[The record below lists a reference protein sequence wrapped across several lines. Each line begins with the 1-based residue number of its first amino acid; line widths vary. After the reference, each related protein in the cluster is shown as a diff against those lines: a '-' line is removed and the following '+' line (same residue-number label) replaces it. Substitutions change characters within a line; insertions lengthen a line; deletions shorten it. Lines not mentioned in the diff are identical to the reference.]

1 MAPLL
6 QSSQPWVEKYRPKQ
20 VKDVAHQDEVVRV
33 LTNTL
38 ETTNCPHMLFY
49 GPPGTGKTT
58 TALAIAHQLF
68 GPELYKS
75 RVLELNASDDRGI
88 NVVRTKIKGFAA
100 VAVGSG
106 QRQGGYPCPPYK
118 IIILDEADSMT
129 EDAQNALRRTMETY
143 SKVTRFFFICNYI
156 SRIIEPLA
164 SRCAKFRF
172 KPLSEEIMTTRI
184 LHICNE
190 EGLNLDAEALST
202 LSSISQG
209 DLRRAITYL
218 QSAARLFGSTISSKD
233 LISVSGFYN
242 CSLSKLIGVGL
253 DTSELVPLMFVSAH
267 RHCSRSISAGLSPSA
282 LTVCCRPPSVLFF
295 SDFFLICFCLG
306 KGENWGE
313 NWGMEKRERKV
324 GEKMVLPQEVVEAF
338 LIACKSGD
346 FDLANKEVNNVIAE
360 GYPVSQM
367 LFQLLEV
374 VVEADDISDEQKARI
389 CKKLGEAD
397 KCLVDGADEYL
408 QLLDVAGNTMRALCN
423 MPQEFSYEC

>member
-1 MAPLL
+1 MAPVI
-6 QSSQPWVEKYRPKQ
+6 QSSQQWVEKYRPKQ

-38 ETTNCPHMLFY
+38 ETGSCPHMLFY

-88 NVVRTKIKGFAA
+88 NVVRTKIKNFAA

-106 QRQGGYPCPPYK
+106 RQGGYPCPPFK

-143 SKVTRFFFICNYI
+143 SRVTRFFFICNYI

-172 KPLSEEIMTTRI
+172 KPLSEDIMTGRV
-184 LHICNE
+184 LHICKE
-190 EGLNLDAEALST
+190 EGLDLDSEALST

-218 QSAARLFGSTISSKD
+218 QGAARLFGSSISSKD
-233 LISVSGFYN
+233 LISVSGV
-242 CSLSKLIGVGL
+242 I
-253 DTSELVPLMFVSAH
+253 
-267 RHCSRSISAGLSPSA
+267 
-282 LTVCCRPPSVLFF
+282 
-295 SDFFLICFCLG
+295 
-306 KGENWGE
+306 
-313 NWGMEKRERKV
+313 
-324 GEKMVLPQEVVEAF
+324 PQEVVQSLFA
-338 LIACKSGD
+338 ACKGGD
-346 FDLANKEVNNVIAE
+346 FDVVNKEVNNVILE

-367 LFQLLEV
+367 LSQLFEV
-374 VVEADDISDEQKARI
+374 IVGADDISDEQKAKI
-389 CKKLGEAD
+389 CKKLAETD

-408 QLLDVAGNTMRALCN
+408 QLLDVASITTRVLCN
-423 MPQEFSYEC
+423 MPLELSYEN

>member
-38 ETTNCPHMLFY
+38 ETANCPHMLFY

-58 TALAIAHQLF
+58 TALAIAHQLY

-88 NVVRTKIKGFAA
+88 NVVRTKIKDFAA

-106 QRQGGYPCPPYK
+106 QRQGVYPCPPYK

-172 KPLSEEIMTTRI
+172 KQLPEEIMSNRI

-190 EGLNLDAEALST
+190 EGLTVDTEALST
-202 LSSISQG
+202 LSSVSQG

-218 QSAARLFGSTISSKD
+218 QGAARLFGSSISSKD
-233 LISVSGFYN
+233 LISVSGA
-242 CSLSKLIGVGL
+242 I
-253 DTSELVPLMFVSAH
+253 P
-267 RHCSRSISAGLSPSA
+267 
-282 LTVCCRPPSVLFF
+282 
-295 SDFFLICFCLG
+295 
-306 KGENWGE
+306 
-313 NWGMEKRERKV
+313 REV
-324 GEKMVLPQEVVEAF
+324 TEA
-338 LIACKSGD
+338 IYAACKSGD
-346 FDLANKEVNNVIAE
+346 FDLANKEVNYVIAE

-367 LFQLLEV
+367 LAQLFEV
-374 VVEADDISDEQKARI
+374 VVGVDDISDEQKARI
-389 CKKLGEAD
+389 CKSLATAD

-408 QLLDVAGNTMRALCN
+408 QLLDVVSNTMRALCN
-423 MPQEFSYEC
+423 MPQEFSYDI

>member
-1 MAPLL
+1 MAPVM

-38 ETTNCPHMLFY
+38 ETANCPHMLFY

-88 NVVRTKIKGFAA
+88 NVVRTKIKNFAA

-106 QRQGGYPCPPYK
+106 RQGGYPCPPFK

-172 KPLSEEIMTTRI
+172 KPLSEDIMTGRI
-184 LHICNE
+184 LHICKE
-190 EGLNLDAEALST
+190 EGLNLDSEALST

-218 QSAARLFGSTISSKD
+218 QGAARLFGSSISSKD
-233 LISVSGFYN
+233 LISVSGV
-242 CSLSKLIGVGL
+242 I
-253 DTSELVPLMFVSAH
+253 
-267 RHCSRSISAGLSPSA
+267 
-282 LTVCCRPPSVLFF
+282 
-295 SDFFLICFCLG
+295 
-306 KGENWGE
+306 
-313 NWGMEKRERKV
+313 
-324 GEKMVLPQEVVEAF
+324 PQEVVQALF
-338 LIACKSGD
+338 AACSSSN
-346 FDLANKEVNNVIAE
+346 FDLANKEVTNVIAE

-367 LFQLLEV
+367 LSQLFEV
-374 VVEADDISDEQKARI
+374 VVVADDISDEQKAKI
-389 CKKLGEAD
+389 CKKLAEAD
-397 KCLVDGADEYL
+397 KCLIDGADEYL
-408 QLLDVAGNTMRALCN
+408 QLLNVASITMRVLCN
-423 MPQEFSYEC
+423 MPLELAYEN

>member
-1 MAPLL
+1 MAPVL
-6 QSSQPWVEKYRPKQ
+6 QSSQQWVEKYRPKQ
-20 VKDVAHQDEVVRV
+20 VKDVAHQEEVVRV

-38 ETTNCPHMLFY
+38 QTSNCPHMLFY

-88 NVVRTKIKGFAA
+88 NVVRTKIKDFAA

-106 QRQGGYPCPPYK
+106 QRQGGYPCPPFK

-143 SKVTRFFFICNYI
+143 SKVTRFFFICNYV

-172 KPLSEEIMTTRI
+172 KPLSEEIMSSRI
-184 LHICNE
+184 LHICKE
-190 EGLNLDAEALST
+190 ERLNLDAEALST

-218 QSAARLFGSTISSKD
+218 QSAARLFGSSISSKD
-233 LISVSGFYN
+233 LISVSGV
-242 CSLSKLIGVGL
+242 I
-253 DTSELVPLMFVSAH
+253 
-267 RHCSRSISAGLSPSA
+267 
-282 LTVCCRPPSVLFF
+282 
-295 SDFFLICFCLG
+295 
-306 KGENWGE
+306 
-313 NWGMEKRERKV
+313 
-324 GEKMVLPQEVVEAF
+324 PQEIVKAF
-338 LIACKSGD
+338 LVTCKSGN
-346 FDLANKEVNNVIAE
+346 FDVANKEVNDIIAE

-367 LFQLLEV
+367 LYQLLEV
-374 VVEADDISDEQKARI
+374 VVEADDVSDEQKARI
-389 CKKLGEAD
+389 CKKLAEAD

-408 QLLDVAGNTMRALCN
+408 QLLDVASNTMRALCN

>member
-20 VKDVAHQDEVVRV
+20 IKDVAHQDEVVRV

-38 ETTNCPHMLFY
+38 ETANCPHMLFY

-58 TALAIAHQLF
+58 TALAIAHQLY

-88 NVVRTKIKGFAA
+88 NVVRTKIKDFAA

-106 QRQGGYPCPPYK
+106 QRQGVYPCPPYK

-172 KPLSEEIMTTRI
+172 KPLPEEIMSNRI

-190 EGLNLDAEALST
+190 EGLTLETEALST
-202 LSSISQG
+202 LSSVSQG

-218 QSAARLFGSTISSKD
+218 QGAARLFGSSISSKD
-233 LISVSGFYN
+233 LISVSGA
-242 CSLSKLIGVGL
+242 I
-253 DTSELVPLMFVSAH
+253 P
-267 RHCSRSISAGLSPSA
+267 
-282 LTVCCRPPSVLFF
+282 
-295 SDFFLICFCLG
+295 
-306 KGENWGE
+306 
-313 NWGMEKRERKV
+313 REV
-324 GEKMVLPQEVVEAF
+324 TEA
-338 LIACKSGD
+338 IYAACKNGD
-346 FDLANKEVNNVIAE
+346 FDLANKEVNDVIAE

-367 LFQLLEV
+367 LAQLFEV
-374 VVEADDISDEQKARI
+374 VVEVDDISDEQKARI
-389 CKKLGEAD
+389 CKSLATAD

-408 QLLDVAGNTMRALCN
+408 QLLDVVSNTMRALCN
-423 MPQEFSYEC
+423 MPQEFSYDI

>member
-1 MAPLL
+1 M

-38 ETTNCPHMLFY
+38 ETSNCPHMLFY

-88 NVVRTKIKGFAA
+88 NVVRSKIKNFAA
-100 VAVGSG
+100 VAVGSSK
-106 QRQGGYPCPPYK
+106 QGGYPCPPFK

-129 EDAQNALRRTMETY
+129 QDAQNALRRTMETY

-172 KPLSEEIMTTRI
+172 KPLTEEIMGSRI
-184 LHICNE
+184 LHICKE
-190 EGLNLDAEALST
+190 EGLNLDSEALSM

-218 QSAARLFGSTISSKD
+218 QSAARLFGSSISAKD
-233 LISVSGFYN
+233 LISVSGVIPN
-242 CSLSKLIGVGL
+242 
-253 DTSELVPLMFVSAH
+253 
-267 RHCSRSISAGLSPSA
+267 
-282 LTVCCRPPSVLFF
+282 
-295 SDFFLICFCLG
+295 
-306 KGENWGE
+306 
-313 NWGMEKRERKV
+313 
-324 GEKMVLPQEVVEAF
+324 EVVQAIF
-338 LIACKSGD
+338 SACRSGN

-367 LFQLLEV
+367 LSQLYDIV
-374 VVEADDISDEQKARI
+374 IDADDLSDEQKARI
-389 CKKLGEAD
+389 CKKFAEAD

-408 QLLDVAGNTMRALCN
+408 QLLNVASSTMQALSN
-423 MPQEFSYEC
+423 MPQDMTY

>member
-1 MAPLL
+1 MAPML
-6 QSSQPWVEKYRPKQ
+6 QSSQQWVEKYRPRQ

-49 GPPGTGKTT
+49 GPPGIGKTT

-88 NVVRTKIKGFAA
+88 NVVRTKIKDFAA
-100 VAVGSG
+100 IAVGSA

-172 KPLSEEIMTTRI
+172 KPITEEIMSSRI
-184 LHICNE
+184 LHICKE
-190 EGLNLDAEALST
+190 EGLNLDAEALLT
-202 LSSISQG
+202 LSYISQG

-218 QSAARLFGSTISSKD
+218 QGATRLFGSSISSND
-233 LISVSGFYN
+233 LISVSGV
-242 CSLSKLIGVGL
+242 I
-253 DTSELVPLMFVSAH
+253 
-267 RHCSRSISAGLSPSA
+267 
-282 LTVCCRPPSVLFF
+282 
-295 SDFFLICFCLG
+295 
-306 KGENWGE
+306 
-313 NWGMEKRERKV
+313 
-324 GEKMVLPQEVVEAF
+324 PQDVVEALF
-338 LIACKSGD
+338 TACRSGD
-346 FDLANKEVNNVIAE
+346 FDLANKEVNKIIAE
-360 GYPVSQM
+360 GYPVS
-367 LFQLLEV
+367 LLLSQIFDV
-374 VVEADDISDEQKARI
+374 VVEAEDISDEQKARI
-389 CKKLGEAD
+389 CKRLAEAD

-408 QLLDVAGNTMRALCN
+408 QLLNVASHVMLALCN
-423 MPQEFSYEC
+423 MPEELNYES

>member
-1 MAPLL
+1 MGG
-6 QSSQPWVEKYRPKQ
+6 EI
-20 VKDVAHQDEVVRV
+20 VKDVAHQEEVIRV

-38 ETTNCPHMLFY
+38 QTADLPHMLFY

-58 TALAIAHQLF
+58 TALAIAHQLY

-88 NVVRTKIKGFAA
+88 NVVRTKIKDFAA
-100 VAVGSG
+100 VAVGT
-106 QRQGGYPCPPYK
+106 QRKAGYPCPPYK

-172 KPLSEEIMTTRI
+172 KPLSEEVMSSRI

-190 EGLNLDAEALST
+190 EGLNLDAQVPLVCSYFSATLIRPSIELLMGQLMYLHQAYYLALST

-218 QSAARLFGSTISSKD
+218 QSAARLFGSSISSSD
-233 LISVSGFYN
+233 LISVSGVIPEDVVK
-242 CSLSKLIGVGL
+242 SLL
-253 DTSELVPLMFVSAH
+253 AA
-267 RHCSRSISAGLSPSA
+267 CRS
-282 LTVCCRPPSVLFF
+282 
-295 SDFFLICFCLG
+295 
-306 KGENWGE
+306 GE
-313 NWGMEKRERKV
+313 
-324 GEKMVLPQEVVEAF
+324 
-338 LIACKSGD
+338 
-346 FDLANKEVNNVIAE
+346 FDVANKEVSNIIAD
-360 GYPVSQM
+360 GYPVSQ
-367 LFQLLEV
+367 LISQFLDV
-374 VVEADDISDEQKARI
+374 IVSTDDIPDEHKARI
-389 CKKLGEAD
+389 CKKLGETD

-408 QLLDVAGNTMRALCN
+408 QLLDVASETIRALFN
-423 MPQEFSYEC
+423 IPQGLVF

>member
-1 MAPLL
+1 MAPVL

-20 VKDVAHQDEVVRV
+20 VKDVAHQEEVVRV

-38 ETTNCPHMLFY
+38 ETANCPHMLFY

-88 NVVRTKIKGFAA
+88 NVVRTKIKDFAA
-100 VAVGSG
+100 VAVASG
-106 QRQGGYPCPPYK
+106 ARQGGYPCPPYK

-172 KPLSEEIMTTRI
+172 KPLSEDVMSSRI
-184 LHICNE
+184 LHICRE
-190 EGLNLDAEALST
+190 EGLNLDSEALST

-218 QSAARLFGSTISSKD
+218 QGAARLFGSSISAKD
-233 LISVSGFYN
+233 LISVSGVIPQDVV
-242 CSLSKLIGVGL
+242 L
-253 DTSELVPLMFVSAH
+253 
-267 RHCSRSISAGLSPSA
+267 A
-282 LTVCCRPPSVLFF
+282 LFAACR
-295 SDFFLICFCLG
+295 
-306 KGENWGE
+306 
-313 NWGMEKRERKV
+313 
-324 GEKMVLPQEVVEAF
+324 
-338 LIACKSGD
+338 SGD
-346 FDLANKEVNNVIAE
+346 FELANKEVNNIIAE

-367 LFQLLEV
+367 FSQLFEV
-374 VVEADDISDEQKARI
+374 VVGADDISDEQKARI
-389 CKKLGEAD
+389 CKRFAEAD
-397 KCLVDGADEYL
+397 KRLIDGADEYL
-408 QLLDVAGNTMRALCN
+408 QLMDVTSNTMRALCN
-423 MPQEFSYEC
+423 MPEEFSYE

>member
-1 MAPLL
+1 MAPVL
-6 QSSQPWVEKYRPKQ
+6 QSSQPWVEKYRPRQ

-38 ETTNCPHMLFY
+38 ETSNCPHMLFY

-75 RVLELNASDDRGI
+75 RVLELNASDERGI
-88 NVVRTKIKGFAA
+88 NVVRTKIKNFAA
-100 VAVGSG
+100 VAVGSAN
-106 QRQGGYPCPPYK
+106 RQGGYPCPPFK

-172 KPLSEEIMTTRI
+172 KPLTEDIMTSRI
-184 LHICNE
+184 MHICNE
-190 EGLNLDAEALST
+190 EGLHLDSEALST

-218 QSAARLFGSTISSKD
+218 QGAARLFGSSISSKD
-233 LISVSGFYN
+233 LIGVSGV
-242 CSLSKLIGVGL
+242 I
-253 DTSELVPLMFVSAH
+253 
-267 RHCSRSISAGLSPSA
+267 
-282 LTVCCRPPSVLFF
+282 
-295 SDFFLICFCLG
+295 
-306 KGENWGE
+306 
-313 NWGMEKRERKV
+313 
-324 GEKMVLPQEVVEAF
+324 PQEIVQTLFA
-338 LIACKSGD
+338 ACKSGD
-346 FDLANKEVNNVIAE
+346 FDLANKEVDNIIAD

-367 LFQLLEV
+367 LSQLLEV
-374 VVEADDISDEQKARI
+374 VIVADDISDEQKARI
-389 CKKLGEAD
+389 CKRLAEAD
-397 KCLVDGADEYL
+397 KCLIDGADEYL
-408 QLLDVAGNTMRALCN
+408 QLLDITSNTMRSLFN
-423 MPQEFSYEC
+423 MPQELSYD

>member
-1 MAPLL
+1 MAPVM

-38 ETTNCPHMLFY
+38 ETANCPHMLFY

-88 NVVRTKIKGFAA
+88 NVVRTKIKNFAA

-106 QRQGGYPCPPYK
+106 RQGGYPCPPFK

-129 EDAQNALRRTMETY
+129 EDAQAKCFEAYDGNLLQSHEIL
-143 SKVTRFFFICNYI
+143 FHL
-156 SRIIEPLA
+156 IIEPLA

-172 KPLSEEIMTTRI
+172 KPLSEDIMTGRI
-184 LHICNE
+184 LHICKE
-190 EGLNLDAEALST
+190 EGLNLDSEALST

-218 QSAARLFGSTISSKD
+218 QGAARLFGSSISSKD
-233 LISVSGFYN
+233 LISVSGV
-242 CSLSKLIGVGL
+242 I
-253 DTSELVPLMFVSAH
+253 
-267 RHCSRSISAGLSPSA
+267 
-282 LTVCCRPPSVLFF
+282 
-295 SDFFLICFCLG
+295 
-306 KGENWGE
+306 
-313 NWGMEKRERKV
+313 
-324 GEKMVLPQEVVEAF
+324 PQEVVQALF
-338 LIACKSGD
+338 AACSSSN
-346 FDLANKEVNNVIAE
+346 FDLANKEVTNVIAE

-367 LFQLLEV
+367 LSQLFEV
-374 VVEADDISDEQKARI
+374 VVVADDISDEQKAKI
-389 CKKLGEAD
+389 CKKLAEAD
-397 KCLVDGADEYL
+397 KCLIDGADEYL
-408 QLLDVAGNTMRALCN
+408 QLLDVASITMRVLCVHVGNRALLGSESYDPGMAPSSN
-423 MPQEFSYEC
+423 YDEVLLVYSFYPLTFRHLISDILSTKLMPIALFKYILIISKSWKIIQQY

>member
-6 QSSQPWVEKYRPKQ
+6 QSSQNSMCLYVYFRPKQ
-20 VKDVAHQDEVVRV
+20 VKDVAQQDEVVRV

-75 RVLELNASDDRGI
+75 RVLELNASDDHGI
-88 NVVRTKIKGFAA
+88 NVVRTKIKNFAS

-106 QRQGGYPCPPYK
+106 CQGGYPCPPYK

-129 EDAQNALRRTMETY
+129 EDAQNALRRTMESY

-156 SRIIEPLA
+156 GRIIEPLA

-172 KPLSEEIMTTRI
+172 KPLMDEVMRSRI
-184 LHICNE
+184 SYICKE
-190 EGLNLDAEALST
+190 EGLNLDPKALLT

-218 QSAARLFGSTISSKD
+218 HGAARLFGSSISSKN
-233 LISVSGFYN
+233 LIRVSGV
-242 CSLSKLIGVGL
+242 IPGE
-253 DTSELVPLMFVSAH
+253 DAQT
-267 RHCSRSISAGLSPSA
+267 
-282 LTVCCRPPSVLFF
+282 LF
-295 SDFFLICFCLG
+295 S
-306 KGENWGE
+306 
-313 NWGMEKRERKV
+313 
-324 GEKMVLPQEVVEAF
+324 
-338 LIACKSGD
+338 ACKSVN
-346 FDLANKEVNNVIAE
+346 FDLAEKEVGSIIAE

-367 LFQLLEV
+367 LSQLYDM
-374 VVEADDISDEQKARI
+374 VVEADDVSDEQKARI
-389 CKKLGEAD
+389 CKKFAEAD

-408 QLLDVAGNTMRALCN
+408 QLLGVASNTMRALCI
-423 MPQEFSYEC
+423 MPQEFSFGN

>member
-1 MAPLL
+1 
-6 QSSQPWVEKYRPKQ
+6 RPKQ

-33 LTNTL
+33 LSNTL
-38 ETTNCPHMLFY
+38 ETSNCPHMLFY

-88 NVVRTKIKGFAA
+88 NVVRTKIKNFAA
-100 VAVGSG
+100 VAVGSS
-106 QRQGGYPCPPYK
+106 RQGGYPCPPFK

-129 EDAQNALRRTMETY
+129 QDAQNALRRTMETY

-172 KPLSEEIMTTRI
+172 KPLTEEIMGSRI
-184 LHICNE
+184 LHICKE
-190 EGLNLDAEALST
+190 EGLNLDSEALST

-218 QSAARLFGSTISSKD
+218 QSAARLFGSSISAKD
-233 LISVSGFYN
+233 LISVSGVIPN
-242 CSLSKLIGVGL
+242 
-253 DTSELVPLMFVSAH
+253 
-267 RHCSRSISAGLSPSA
+267 
-282 LTVCCRPPSVLFF
+282 
-295 SDFFLICFCLG
+295 
-306 KGENWGE
+306 
-313 NWGMEKRERKV
+313 
-324 GEKMVLPQEVVEAF
+324 EVVQAIF
-338 LIACKSGD
+338 SACRSGN

-367 LFQLLEV
+367 LSQLYDIV
-374 VVEADDISDEQKARI
+374 VDADNISDEQKARI
-389 CKKLGEAD
+389 CKKFAEAD

-408 QLLDVAGNTMRALCN
+408 QLLNVASSTMQALSNMPQDMIFDDLTADLDRNSGIREWGCVNQRRVAGNGVIANGMFPARSGLPMVRQGLGEGEKEAETAGGKVFFGDGGRERDNGKGDLGMMHDEN
-423 MPQEFSYEC
+423 

>member
-1 MAPLL
+1 MAPMPP
-6 QSSQPWVEKYRPKQ
+6 SSQPWVEKYRPKQ

-38 ETTNCPHMLFY
+38 ETANCPHMLFY

-88 NVVRTKIKGFAA
+88 NVVRTKIKNFAA

-172 KPLSEEIMTTRI
+172 KPLSDEIMSCRI
-184 LHICNE
+184 LHICRE
-190 EGLNLDAEALST
+190 EGLDLDSEALST
-202 LSSISQG
+202 LGSISQG

-218 QSAARLFGSTISSKD
+218 QSAARLFGSAISSKD
-233 LISVSGFYN
+233 LISVSGV
-242 CSLSKLIGVGL
+242 IP
-253 DTSELVPLMFVSAH
+253 E
-267 RHCSRSISAGLSPSA
+267 
-282 LTVCCRPPSVLFF
+282 
-295 SDFFLICFCLG
+295 
-306 KGENWGE
+306 
-313 NWGMEKRERKV
+313 
-324 GEKMVLPQEVVEAF
+324 EVVQAF
-338 LIACKSGD
+338 VAACKSGD
-346 FDLANKEVNNVIAE
+346 FDIADKEVSNIIAD

-367 LFQLLEV
+367 LSQFFEV
-374 VVEADDISDEQKARI
+374 IVSADDISDEQKARI
-389 CKKLGEAD
+389 CKRLGEVD

-408 QLLDVAGNTMRALCN
+408 QLLDVASHTMRALCN
-423 MPQEFSYEC
+423 MPEELHFE

>member
-1 MAPLL
+1 MAPVI
-6 QSSQPWVEKYRPKQ
+6 QSSQQWVEKYRPKQ

-38 ETTNCPHMLFY
+38 ETANCPHMLFY

-88 NVVRTKIKGFAA
+88 NVVRTKIKNFAA

-106 QRQGGYPCPPYK
+106 RQGGYPCPPFK

-156 SRIIEPLA
+156 SRIIEHLA

-172 KPLSEEIMTTRI
+172 KPLSEEIMTGRI
-184 LHICNE
+184 LHICQE
-190 EGLNLDAEALST
+190 EGLDLDSEALSS

-218 QSAARLFGSTISSKD
+218 QGAARLFGSSISSKD
-233 LISVSGFYN
+233 LISVSGV
-242 CSLSKLIGVGL
+242 I
-253 DTSELVPLMFVSAH
+253 
-267 RHCSRSISAGLSPSA
+267 
-282 LTVCCRPPSVLFF
+282 
-295 SDFFLICFCLG
+295 
-306 KGENWGE
+306 
-313 NWGMEKRERKV
+313 
-324 GEKMVLPQEVVEAF
+324 PQEVVQSLFA
-338 LIACKSGD
+338 ACKGGD
-346 FDLANKEVNNVIAE
+346 FDLANKEVNNVIQE

-367 LFQLLEV
+367 LSQLFEV
-374 VVEADDISDEQKARI
+374 IVGADDISDEQKAKI
-389 CKKLGEAD
+389 CKKLAETD

-408 QLLDVAGNTMRALCN
+408 QLLDVASITMRVLCN
-423 MPQEFSYEC
+423 MPLELSYEN

>member
-58 TALAIAHQLF
+58 TALAIAHQLY

-88 NVVRTKIKGFAA
+88 NVVRTKIKDFAA
-100 VAVGSG
+100 VA
-106 QRQGGYPCPPYK
+106 
-118 IIILDEADSMT
+118 
-129 EDAQNALRRTMETY
+129 NALRRTMETY

-172 KPLSEEIMTTRI
+172 KPLPEEIMS
-184 LHICNE
+184 NQ
-190 EGLNLDAEALST
+190 GLTLDTESLST

-218 QSAARLFGSTISSKD
+218 QGAARLFGSSISSKD
-233 LISVSGFYN
+233 LISVSGA
-242 CSLSKLIGVGL
+242 IPV
-253 DTSELVPLMFVSAH
+253 
-267 RHCSRSISAGLSPSA
+267 
-282 LTVCCRPPSVLFF
+282 
-295 SDFFLICFCLG
+295 
-306 KGENWGE
+306 
-313 NWGMEKRERKV
+313 
-324 GEKMVLPQEVVEAF
+324 EVTEA
-338 LIACKSGD
+338 IIAACKSGD

-367 LFQLLEV
+367 LAQLFEMV
-374 VVEADDISDEQKARI
+374 VAVDDISDEQKARI
-389 CKKLGEAD
+389 CKSLSTAD

-408 QLLDVAGNTMRALCN
+408 QLLDVVSNTMRALCN
-423 MPQEFSYEC
+423 MPQEFSYDI

>member
-38 ETTNCPHMLFY
+38 ETANCPHMLFY

-58 TALAIAHQLF
+58 TALAIAHQLY

-88 NVVRTKIKGFAA
+88 NVVRTKIKDFAA

-106 QRQGGYPCPPYK
+106 QRQGVYPCPPYK

-172 KPLSEEIMTTRI
+172 KPLPEEIMSNRI

-190 EGLNLDAEALST
+190 EGLTLDTEALST
-202 LSSISQG
+202 LSSVSQG

-218 QSAARLFGSTISSKD
+218 QGAARLFGSSISSKD
-233 LISVSGFYN
+233 LISVSGA
-242 CSLSKLIGVGL
+242 I
-253 DTSELVPLMFVSAH
+253 P
-267 RHCSRSISAGLSPSA
+267 
-282 LTVCCRPPSVLFF
+282 
-295 SDFFLICFCLG
+295 
-306 KGENWGE
+306 
-313 NWGMEKRERKV
+313 REV
-324 GEKMVLPQEVVEAF
+324 TEA
-338 LIACKSGD
+338 IYAACKSGD

-367 LFQLLEV
+367 LAQLFEV
-374 VVEADDISDEQKARI
+374 VVEEDDISDEQKARI
-389 CKKLGEAD
+389 CKSLAMAD

-408 QLLDVAGNTMRALCN
+408 QLLDVVSNTMRALCN
-423 MPQEFSYEC
+423 MPQEFSYDT

>member
-1 MAPLL
+1 MAPML
-6 QSSQPWVEKYRPKQ
+6 QSSQQWVEKYRPRQ

-38 ETTNCPHMLFY
+38 ETTSCPHMLFY
-49 GPPGTGKTT
+49 GPPGIGKTT

-88 NVVRTKIKGFAA
+88 NVVRTKIKDFAA
-100 VAVGSG
+100 VAVGSA

-172 KPLSEEIMTTRI
+172 KPITEEIMSSRI
-184 LHICNE
+184 LHICKE

-202 LSSISQG
+202 LSYISQG

-218 QSAARLFGSTISSKD
+218 QGATRLFGSSISSKD
-233 LISVSGFYN
+233 LISVSGV
-242 CSLSKLIGVGL
+242 I
-253 DTSELVPLMFVSAH
+253 
-267 RHCSRSISAGLSPSA
+267 
-282 LTVCCRPPSVLFF
+282 
-295 SDFFLICFCLG
+295 
-306 KGENWGE
+306 
-313 NWGMEKRERKV
+313 
-324 GEKMVLPQEVVEAF
+324 PQDVVEALF
-338 LIACKSGD
+338 TACRSGD
-346 FDLANKEVNNVIAE
+346 FDLANKEVNKIIAE
-360 GYPVSQM
+360 GYPVS
-367 LFQLLEV
+367 LLLSQIFDV
-374 VVEADDISDEQKARI
+374 VVEAEDISDEQKARI
-389 CKKLGEAD
+389 CKRLAEAD

-408 QLLDVAGNTMRALCN
+408 QLLNVASHVMLALCN
-423 MPQEFSYEC
+423 MPEELNYES

>member
-6 QSSQPWVEKYRPKQ
+6 QSSQPWVEKYRPRQ

-33 LTNTL
+33 LTHTL
-38 ETTNCPHMLFY
+38 ETANCPHMLFY

-88 NVVRTKIKGFAA
+88 NVVRTKIKNFAA
-100 VAVGSG
+100 VAVGSA
-106 QRQGGYPCPPYK
+106 RQSGYPCPPYK

-156 SRIIEPLA
+156 SRIIEPLV

-172 KPLSEEIMTTRI
+172 KPLTEEIMSSRVI
-184 LHICNE
+184 YICKE
-190 EGLNLDAEALST
+190 EGLDLDSEALST

-218 QSAARLFGSTISSKD
+218 QGAARLFGSSISSKD
-233 LISVSGFYN
+233 LISVSGV
-242 CSLSKLIGVGL
+242 I
-253 DTSELVPLMFVSAH
+253 PA
-267 RHCSRSISAGLSPSA
+267 
-282 LTVCCRPPSVLFF
+282 
-295 SDFFLICFCLG
+295 
-306 KGENWGE
+306 
-313 NWGMEKRERKV
+313 
-324 GEKMVLPQEVVEAF
+324 EVVQALF
-338 LIACKSGD
+338 SACRSGN
-346 FDLANKEVNNVIAE
+346 FDLADIEVKNVIAE

-367 LFQLLEV
+367 LSQLYDII
-374 VVEADDISDEQKARI
+374 VEAGDISDEQKARI
-389 CKKLGEAD
+389 CKKFAVAD
-397 KCLVDGADEYL
+397 KCLADGAEEYF
-408 QLLDVAGNTMRALCN
+408 QLLDVASNIMRAIRN
-423 MPQEFSYEC
+423 MPQEFSFGN

>member
-1 MAPLL
+1 MAPLIP
-6 QSSQPWVEKYRPKQ
+6 SSQPWVEKYRPKQ
-20 VKDVAHQDEVVRV
+20 VKDVAHQEEVIRV

-38 ETTNCPHMLFY
+38 ETANCPHMLFY

-88 NVVRTKIKGFAA
+88 NVVRTKIKDFAA

-106 QRQGGYPCPPYK
+106 NRQSGYPCPPFK

-172 KPLSEEIMTTRI
+172 KPLPEEVMSSRI

-190 EGLNLDAEALST
+190 EGLNLDQEALST
-202 LSSISQG
+202 LNSISEG

-218 QSAARLFGSTISSKD
+218 QSTARLYGSSLSSKD
-233 LISVSGFYN
+233 LISISGV
-242 CSLSKLIGVGL
+242 IPQ
-253 DTSELVPLMFVSAH
+253 DTVQ
-267 RHCSRSISAGLSPSA
+267 
-282 LTVCCRPPSVLFF
+282 TLF
-295 SDFFLICFCLG
+295 
-306 KGENWGE
+306 
-313 NWGMEKRERKV
+313 
-324 GEKMVLPQEVVEAF
+324 A
-338 LIACKSGD
+338 ACKSGE
-346 FDLANKEVNNVIAE
+346 FDAANKEAGNVIAE

-367 LFQLLEV
+367 LYRLLEV
-374 VVEADDISDEQKARI
+374 IVSSDDISDLQKARI
-389 CKKLGEAD
+389 CKRLAEAD
-397 KCLVDGADEYL
+397 KCLIDGADEYL
-408 QLLDVAGNTMRALCN
+408 QLMNVVSHTMGALCD
-423 MPQEFSYEC
+423 MPQDMQFH

>member
-1 MAPLL
+1 MAPVV
-6 QSSQPWVEKYRPKQ
+6 QSSQPWVEKYRPRQ

-38 ETTNCPHMLFY
+38 ETSNCPHMLFY

-68 GPELYKS
+68 GPEMYKS

-88 NVVRTKIKGFAA
+88 NVVRTKIKNFAA
-100 VAVGSG
+100 VAVGSS
-106 QRQGGYPCPPYK
+106 RQGGYPCPPFK

-172 KPLSEEIMTTRI
+172 KPLTEEIMGSRI
-184 LHICNE
+184 LHICRE
-190 EGLNLDAEALST
+190 EGLSLDSEALST

-218 QSAARLFGSTISSKD
+218 QSAARLFGSSISARV
-233 LISVSGFYN
+233 LISVSGVIPNEVTQAIF
-242 CSLSKLIGVGL
+242 
-253 DTSELVPLMFVSAH
+253 SA
-267 RHCSRSISAGLSPSA
+267 CRSG
-282 LTVCCRPPSVLFF
+282 
-295 SDFFLICFCLG
+295 
-306 KGENWGE
+306 N
-313 NWGMEKRERKV
+313 
-324 GEKMVLPQEVVEAF
+324 
-338 LIACKSGD
+338 
-346 FDLANKEVNNVIAE
+346 FDLANKEVDNVIAE

-367 LFQLLEV
+367 LSQLYDIV
-374 VVEADDISDEQKARI
+374 IDADDISDEQKARI
-389 CKKLGEAD
+389 CKKFAEAD

-408 QLLDVAGNTMRALCN
+408 QLLDVASTTMQALTN
-423 MPQEFSYEC
+423 MPQDMACES